1 MRTDNLD
8 QGRAPKPARP
18 GLASRRPPKKTVK
31 VRLTGSELSLI
42 QQHAEQEKET
52 PSAFVRRATL
62 AAIANPA
69 AGPVREEPG
78 RAEEREA
85 LLQIRR
91 LLTDIMDRRRRG
103 GDVDLL
109 PVLRVLR
116 EWVDARVPR
125 G

>member
-1 MRTDNLD
+1 MLS
-8 QGRAPKPARP
+8 K
-18 GLASRRPPKKTVK
+18 RRK
-31 VRLTGSELSLI
+31 
-42 QQHAEQEKET
+42 